1 MQILIFY
8 ILKHTKISY
17 DGLLPLNTSQ
27 EEAETQQ
34 TKEEALK

>member
-27 EEAETQQ
+27 EEAETQR
-34 TKEEALK
+34 TKEEELR